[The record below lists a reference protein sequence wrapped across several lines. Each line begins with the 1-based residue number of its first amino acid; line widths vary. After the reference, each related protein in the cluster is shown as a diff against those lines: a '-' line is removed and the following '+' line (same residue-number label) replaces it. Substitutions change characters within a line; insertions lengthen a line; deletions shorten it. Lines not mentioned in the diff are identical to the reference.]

1 MTTIDFMKS
10 SEPVR
15 IGRLLKTFGTE
26 GQLRC
31 HIQERFLPLIRKDVF
46 LWIEMDGLLVPFQ
59 VMKYISQNK
68 ALIYFRDVHSE
79 YMANQLSGNWIFVKP
94 IDFPSHQ
101 WMEEAPSQVEYSFL
115 EGYEVR
121 IKGDK
126 MTGKVTSV
134 QDYPGQEMAFI
145 DFGPKYTEDALVPLV
160 EEFIS
165 RIDRQAKFIE
175 FDLPQGFFDL

>member
-1 MTTIDFMKS
+1 MKG
-10 SEPVR
+10 SEPVK

-46 LWIEMDGLLVPFQ
+46 LWIELDGLLVPFQ
-59 VMKYISQNK
+59 ISKYISQNK
-68 ALIYFRDVHSE
+68 ALIYFKDVHSE
-79 YMANQLSGNWIFVKP
+79 YMANQLSGNWIYVKP
-94 IDFPSHQ
+94 IDFPGHQ
-101 WMEEAPSQVEYSFL
+101 LTEEAPGQVEYSYL

-121 IKGDK
+121 ISGNR
-126 MTGKVTSV
+126 MTGKVTSI
-134 QDYPGQEMAFI
+134 QDYPGQEMAFV
-145 DFGPKYTEDALVPLV
+145 DFGIEDTEDVLIPLV

-165 RIDRQAKFIE
+165 RIDKQAKFIE